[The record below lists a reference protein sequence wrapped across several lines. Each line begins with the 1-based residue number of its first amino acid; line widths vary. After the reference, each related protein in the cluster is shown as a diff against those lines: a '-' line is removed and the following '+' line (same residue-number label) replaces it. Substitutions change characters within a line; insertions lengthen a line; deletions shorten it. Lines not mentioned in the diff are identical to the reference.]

1 MKLEGLK
8 KYIAKIVREEVQKEI
23 NKIFITEG
31 KSIKLKTK
39 PKPKPQTVSKSKV
52 TQELTVYSKD
62 KTLNKILNETAGFK
76 AKPKEGFED
85 YPTLSGETFDSS
97 RTAELLGYGDVSGAG
112 SDEQKREIGAVQTI
126 QSVPGVRVEDVPQA
140 TQDALTRDYSSL
152 IKAMDKKN
160 K

>member
-8 KYIAKIVREEVQKEI
+8 KYITKIVREEVQKEI
-23 NKIFITEG
+23 NKIFITES
-31 KSIKLKTK
+31 KSTKTK
-39 PKPKPQTVSKSKV
+39 IKPKVVLKPKV
-52 TQELTVYSKD
+52 TEEPVVYSKD

-76 AKPKEGFED
+76 EKPKEGFEE

-97 RTAELLGYGDVSGAG
+97 RAAELLGYGDIGAVG

-140 TQDALTRDYSSL
+140 TQDALTRDYSGL
-152 IKAMDKKN
+152 MKAMNKKN
-160 K
+160 N

>member
-8 KYIAKIVREEVQKEI
+8 KYITKVVREEVQKEI

-31 KSIKLKTK
+31 KSIKTKTK
-39 PKPKPQTVSKSKV
+39 PKVVSKPKV
-52 TQELTVYSKD
+52 AEEPTVYSKD

-76 AKPKEGFED
+76 QKPKEGFEE

-97 RTAELLGYGDVSGAG
+97 RAAELLGYGDVRAAG
-112 SDEQKREIGAVQTI
+112 SKEQKREIGAVQTI
-126 QSVPGVRVEDVPQA
+126 KSVPGVKVEDVPQA

-152 IKAMDKKN
+152 MKAINKKDK
-160 K
+160 

>member
-8 KYIAKIVREEVQKEI
+8 KYITKIVREEVQKEI

-31 KSIKLKTK
+31 KSIKTKTK
-39 PKPKPQTVSKSKV
+39 PKVVSKPKV
-52 TQELTVYSKD
+52 TEEPTVYSKD
-62 KTLNKILNETAGFK
+62 KTLNKILNETIGFK
-76 AKPKEGFED
+76 EKPKEGFED

-97 RTAELLGYGDVSGAG
+97 RTAELLGYGDVRGAG
-112 SDEQKREIGAVQTI
+112 SNEQKREIGAVQTI
-126 QSVPGVRVEDVPQA
+126 KSVPGVKVEDVPQA

-152 IKAMDKKN
+152 VKAMDKKN

>member
-8 KYIAKIVREEVQKEI
+8 KYIAKTVREEVQKEI

-31 KSIKLKTK
+31 KSIKTKTK
-39 PKPKPQTVSKSKV
+39 PKVVSTPKV
-52 TQELTVYSKD
+52 TEEPVVYSKD

-76 AKPKEGFED
+76 GAPKEGFED

-97 RTAELLGYGDVSGAG
+97 RTAELLGYGDIRGAG
-112 SDEQKREIGAVQTI
+112 SDEQRREIGAVQTI
-126 QSVPGVRVEDVPQA
+126 KSVPGVRVEDVPQA

>member
-8 KYIAKIVREEVQKEI
+8 KYIAKTVREEVQKEI

-31 KSIKLKTK
+31 KSIKTKTK
-39 PKPKPQTVSKSKV
+39 PKVVSTPKV
-52 TQELTVYSKD
+52 TEEPVVYSKD

-76 AKPKEGFED
+76 GAPKEGFED
-85 YPTLSGETFDSS
+85 YPTLSGETLDSS
-97 RTAELLGYGDVSGAG
+97 RTAELLGYGDIRGAG
-112 SDEQKREIGAVQTI
+112 SDEQRREIGAVQTI
-126 QSVPGVRVEDVPQA
+126 KSVPGVRVEDVPQA

>member
-8 KYIAKIVREEVQKEI
+8 KYITKVVREEVQKEI

-31 KSIKLKTK
+31 KSIKTKTK
-39 PKPKPQTVSKSKV
+39 PKVVSKIKV
-52 TQELTVYSKD
+52 TEEPVVYSKD

-76 AKPKEGFED
+76 EKPKEGFED

-97 RTAELLGYGDVSGAG
+97 RAAELLGYGDISAVG
-112 SDEQKREIGAVQTI
+112 SDKQKREIGAVQTI

-140 TQDALTRDYSSL
+140 TQDALTRDYSGL
-152 IKAMDKKN
+152 MKAINKKDK
-160 K
+160 

>member
-8 KYIAKIVREEVQKEI
+8 KYITKIVREEVQKEI
-23 NKIFITEG
+23 NKIFITES
-31 KSIKLKTK
+31 KSTKTK
-39 PKPKPQTVSKSKV
+39 IKPKVVLKPKV
-52 TQELTVYSKD
+52 TEEPVVYSKD

-76 AKPKEGFED
+76 EKPKKGFEE

-97 RTAELLGYGDVSGAG
+97 RAAELLGYGDIGAVG

-140 TQDALTRDYSSL
+140 TQDALTRDYSGL
-152 IKAMDKKN
+152 MKAMNKKN
-160 K
+160 N

>member
-8 KYIAKIVREEVQKEI
+8 KYIAKTVREEVQKEI

-31 KSIKLKTK
+31 KSIKTKTK
-39 PKPKPQTVSKSKV
+39 RKPKVVSKTKV
-52 TQELTVYSKD
+52 IEEPTVYSKD
-62 KTLNKILNETAGFK
+62 TTLNKILNETTGFK
-76 AKPKEGFED
+76 QKPKEGFEE

-97 RTAELLGYGDVSGAG
+97 RAAELLGYGDIGAAG

-126 QSVPGVRVEDVPQA
+126 KSVPGVKVEDVPQA
-140 TQDALTRDYSSL
+140 VQDALTRDYSGL
-152 IKAMDKKN
+152 MKAMDKKN